1 MSVERQ
7 AYRGARMCHTCVP
20 RTRVHISQS
29 LRICVHEHVGRA
41 IGLKGLYMCHIH
53 KAFMCV
59 THCHTGAR
67 DASISHGQVHQQANT
82 PKTKTQMYRKSKN
95 TCTANKNT
103 SSHVYIPHVLQRI
116 CGVYAHAQSSLFM
129 RMHRAATELS
139 AFICVTLK
147 ALCV

>member
-1 MSVERQ
+1 MYSVYWLYS
-7 AYRGARMCHTCVP
+7 ASWKGGRGS
-20 RTRVHISQS
+20 RTSRPISQS

-116 CGVYAHAQSSLFM
+116 CACTEQFVYAHAQSS
-129 RMHRAATELS
+129 HRVERLYMCHT
-139 AFICVTLK
+139 
-147 ALCV
+147 

>member
-103 SSHVYIPHVLQRI
+103 SSCIHTPRPAEDMRMHRAVCLCACTEQF
-116 CGVYAHAQSSLFM
+116 VYAHAQSS
-129 RMHRAATELS
+129 HRVERLYMCHT
-139 AFICVTLK
+139 
-147 ALCV
+147 

>member
-82 PKTKTQMYRKSKN
+82 PKPKTQMYRKIKKHMHSKQKHKL
-95 TCTANKNT
+95 TCIHTPRPAEDMRCVCACT
-103 SSHVYIPHVLQRI
+103 EQF
-116 CGVYAHAQSSLFM
+116 VYAHAQSS
-129 RMHRAATELS
+129 HRVERLYMCHT
-139 AFICVTLK
+139 
-147 ALCV
+147 